1 MDSELARA
9 RVREACLAF
18 PEVREVVQNPAHSG
32 FEVAGKKFAYFLNS
46 HHGDGVV
53 GLTCKALPGVAGTL
67 VDADARRF
75 YLPAYMA
82 RFGWVG
88 MRLDIEPVDWSQV
101 DHCFGRPIWRWHPS
115 ASRKNSKRPSTRSDR
130 RF

>member
-1 MDSELARA
+1 MDSELARV

-101 DHCFGRPIWRWHPS
+101 DQLLREGYLAMAP
-115 ASRKNSKRPSTRSDR
+115 KRLAKEFEAAQHEER
-130 RF
+130 

>member
-1 MDSELARA
+1 MDPEVPRA

-18 PEVREVVQNPAHSG
+18 PESHEVVQNPVHSA
-32 FEVAGKKFAYFLNS
+32 FEVNGKKFAYFLNS

-67 VDADARRF
+67 VDADPVRF

-88 MRLDIEPVDWSQV
+88 MRLDIEPVDWAQA
-101 DHCFGRPIWRWHPS
+101 DQLLREAYLAMAP
-115 ASRKNSKRPSTRSDR
+115 KRLVKVVEAAKRGV
-130 RF
+130 